1 MRQGATALWGAML
14 ALVFV
19 SSVLLVYLGAVLLAR
34 LVLWLTY
41 YPPLP
46 LS

>member
-1 MRQGATALWGAML
+1 MRHRSTALWVAMF

-34 LVLWLTY
+34 LVLFLTY
-41 YPPLP
+41 YP
-46 LS
+46 